1 MAPSSWSRSTSAAR
15 PLLRAAAK
23 NYDGV
28 VVISKPVRY
37 QAVLDEL
44 KERGNVSL
52 ETRRLLAAEAFSH
65 TAAYDAAIAARFVS
79 EAGMDFPDEMTLSL
93 RKVRDLR
100 YGENP
105 HQQAA
110 FYAVRG
116 EEDAAMVAAEQI
128 HGKAASFN
136 NMLDINAAWRIASD
150 FAQPTV
156 AIVKHQ
162 NPCGIASDNEITKA
176 YRRAFMCDSVSAFGG
191 IVGVNRPVTR
201 ELAEAMEDTFYEAI
215 IAPGYEPDAL
225 PLLKQ
230 RKNLE
235 ILSVPN
241 ALVGK
246 HLRRPDANAFDMK
259 RVAGGLLVQTPDESV
274 ADEGNFK
281 VATERTPS
289 LEELTDLLFAWR
301 CVKHVTSNAIVL
313 AKGLATVG
321 VGPGQMSRVVA
332 VETAVRKAG
341 ENARLA
347 VMASDAYFPFPDGIE
362 VAARAGV
369 TAIIQPGGSLRD
381 AMMIDTANKSHM
393 AMLFTGRRHFKHGSD
408 ERGDRRYQRASRC
421 VIEIAHVVVEHLRR
435 NVPPHQTP
443 HPRIA
448 QRRLLR
454 DETGHVLESEPQR
467 RYDVRAILEPV
478 RVEEEPETTR
488 LHVDVVSAAI
498 RHERCPRVRGVRDV
512 PEARSRACEV
522 PVEHQ
527 SEAAIAQERV
537 PRRPVVV
544 ADDLGLRG
552 CDEPP
557 PRAGGRHEVRDEV
570 VIAAQEARRRDQLR
584 VGHDPIRERFERTR
598 V

>member
-1 MAPSSWSRSTSAAR
+1 MRALLSVSDLDGLVPFARGLRELGWDLVATDGTRAALKSEGIDARSVEEITGSPTLLGGRVKTLHPRIHAAVLAR
-15 PLLRAAAK
+15 RDDEEHKAELAREGIDPIDLVAVNLYAFSKAAGSGKRGNELMEQIDIGGATLLRAAAK

-28 VVISKPVRY
+28 VVVSKPGRY

-105 HQQAA
+105 HQKAA
-110 FYAVRG
+110 FYALRG

-136 NMLDINAAWRIASD
+136 NILDINAAWRMASD
-150 FAQPTV
+150 FSQPTV

-162 NPCGIASDNEITKA
+162 NPCGIASEQDVTTA
-176 YRRAFMCDSVSAFGG
+176 YKRAFMCDSVSAFGG
-191 IVGVNRPVTR
+191 IVGTNRPVTK
-201 ELAEAMEDTFYEAI
+201 ELAEAMQDTFYEAI
-215 IAPGYEPDAL
+215 IAPGFEPDAL
-225 PLLKQ
+225 PLLRQ

-241 ALVGK
+241 ALVGR

-274 ADEGNFK
+274 ADESNFK
-281 VATERTPS
+281 VVTERKPT
-289 LEELTDLLFAWR
+289 LEELTDLIFAWR
-301 CVKHVTSNAIVL
+301 CVRHVTSNAIVL
-313 AKGLATVG
+313 AKHLATIG
-321 VGPGQMSRVVA
+321 VGPGQLSRVVA
-332 VETAVRKAG
+332 VEVAVRKAG

-381 AMMIDTANKSHM
+381 AMMIDTANKHRM
-393 AMLFTGRRHFKHGSD
+393 AMLFTGRRHFKH
-408 ERGDRRYQRASRC
+408 
-421 VIEIAHVVVEHLRR
+421 
-435 NVPPHQTP
+435 
-443 HPRIA
+443 
-448 QRRLLR
+448 
-454 DETGHVLESEPQR
+454 
-467 RYDVRAILEPV
+467 
-478 RVEEEPETTR
+478 
-488 LHVDVVSAAI
+488 
-498 RHERCPRVRGVRDV
+498 
-512 PEARSRACEV
+512 
-522 PVEHQ
+522 
-527 SEAAIAQERV
+527 
-537 PRRPVVV
+537 
-544 ADDLGLRG
+544 
-552 CDEPP
+552 
-557 PRAGGRHEVRDEV
+557 
-570 VIAAQEARRRDQLR
+570 
-584 VGHDPIRERFERTR
+584 
-598 V
+598 